1 MHPLLQSCICL
12 KCIVAIYSY
21 YNEIISTVVICNPSC
36 VNGACIA
43 NDTCQCG
50 MGYTGQICTEPG
62 EPAIHGYILIILSHI
77 LYSLH

>member
-1 MHPLLQSCICL
+1 MFEMYSGYI
-12 KCIVAIYSY
+12 ASY

-50 MGYTGQICTEPG
+50 MGYTGQICTEAG
-62 EPAIHGYILIILSHI
+62 EPANSYTCMAT
-77 LYSLH
+77 Y